1 MVGVKYRGEIM
12 KYKCIKSFDIE
23 GKKGN
28 YTVNK
33 GEIWEVH
40 DAIRLILKR
49 KGIGI
54 GVMPWHIQHCFKE
67 VAESEVDNGNDNS

>member
-1 MVGVKYRGEIM
+1 M
-12 KYKCIKSFDIE
+12 KYSCIRSFDIE
-23 GKKGN
+23 DKRKGT

-40 DAIRLILKR
+40 DGIRLILKR

-54 GVMPWHIQHCFKE
+54 GVMPYHILQCFEE
-67 VAESEVDNGNDNS
+67 VKESEVEDGNNN

>member
-1 MVGVKYRGEIM
+1 M

-23 GKKGN
+23 SKKGT

-67 VAESEVDNGNDNS
+67 MAENEVKDGND